1 MIRYPGMRAAKLG
14 LTGGIGSGKS
24 TVGQLLCSAGAALID
39 ADRIS
44 RNVTGPGGAAIAAIQ
59 AAFGAE
65 FIDTTGALDR
75 EKMRA
80 LAFTCP
86 DARSR
91 LESIVHPLVGLQ
103 GEKQAQE
110 AAANGCPL
118 IIFDVPLLV
127 ESGRWAKRLDA
138 VIVVDCDADT
148 QVMRVMQR
156 NGLAAQVVQNIIAS
170 QAARSTRRAAGD
182 ILIANG
188 RDHSRDQLAADVSQV
203 AALFGL

>member
-1 MIRYPGMRAAKLG
+1 MIGKPGMRAAKIG

-24 TVGQLLCSAGAALID
+24 TVGQFLYDAGAALID
-39 ADRIS
+39 ADQIARD
-44 RNVTGPGGAAIAAIQ
+44 VTGPGGAAIAAIQ
-59 AAFGAE
+59 AAFGVD
-65 FIDTTGALDR
+65 FIDTRGALDR

-80 LAFTCP
+80 LAFTHP
-86 DARSR
+86 DARSS

-103 GEKQAQE
+103 SEKQAME
-110 AAANGCPL
+110 ATNNGCPL
-118 IIFDVPLLV
+118 IVFDVPLLV
-127 ESGRWAKRLDA
+127 ETGRWARGLDA

-148 QVMRVMQR
+148 QVQRVMQR
-156 NGLAAQVVQNIIAS
+156 NNLAADVVQKIIGS

-188 RDHSRDQLAADVSQV
+188 RARSLAQLAADVSQV

>member
-1 MIRYPGMRAAKLG
+1 MRAARIG

-24 TVGQLLCSAGAALID
+24 TVGQLLCVAGAALVD
-39 ADRIS
+39 ADQIARD
-44 RNVTGPGGAAIAAIQ
+44 VTGSGGAAIAAIH
-59 AAFGAE
+59 AAFGAD
-65 FIDTTGALDR
+65 FIDALGALDR

-80 LAFTCP
+80 LAFTRP

-103 GEKQAQE
+103 SEKQAQE
-110 AAANGCPL
+110 AASRGCPL
-118 IIFDVPLLV
+118 IVFDVPLLV
-127 ESGRWAKRLDA
+127 ESGRWARRLDA

-156 NGLAAQVVQNIIAS
+156 NSLTAEVVRNIIAS
-170 QAARSTRRAAGD
+170 QATRSARRAAAD
-182 ILIANG
+182 ILVANG
-188 RDHSRDQLAADVSQV
+188 RDRSLTQLAGDVSQV